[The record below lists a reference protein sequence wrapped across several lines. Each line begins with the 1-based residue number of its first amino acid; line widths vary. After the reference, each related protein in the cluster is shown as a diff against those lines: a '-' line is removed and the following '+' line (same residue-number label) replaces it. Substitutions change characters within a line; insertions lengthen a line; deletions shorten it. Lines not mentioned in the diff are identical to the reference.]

1 MKTEADNYSTTQL
14 PYLIFARTASVF

>member
-14 PYLIFARTASVF
+14 PYLKFARTASVF